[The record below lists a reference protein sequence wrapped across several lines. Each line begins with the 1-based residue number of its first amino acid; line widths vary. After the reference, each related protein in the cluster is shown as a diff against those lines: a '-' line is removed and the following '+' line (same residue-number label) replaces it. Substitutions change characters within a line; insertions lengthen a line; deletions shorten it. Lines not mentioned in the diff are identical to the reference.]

1 MSFCEDFAV
10 TILDSGE
17 MRIRMRLLT
26 YSIRVPVYISCAQL
40 RPPLVEPLSPLFFE
54 WRGSFMT

>member
-10 TILDSGE
+10 TSLDSGE

-26 YSIRVPVYISCAQL
+26 YSIHVPVYISCAQL
-40 RPPLVEPLSPLFFE
+40 RPPLVEPLSPFVVF
-54 WRGSFMT
+54 